1 MSRHLLRQVDHWRS
15 AVHRLRRLDSIAAP
29 AAWAQ
34 LESYTG
40 IALRGR
46 LNGTM
51 NALQATA
58 DALHHRVRR
67 GNVPATDLYPAVQEL
82 RKDYLR
88 TEVTLDYFGDAINT
102 RTESGLGTH
111 LMALDRLAG
120 NAMERTLRPLGYAVP
135 PVLTYLDKGLGASI
149 LKAGLRLWDRR
160 GVNPVAVIKVVRH
173 NLYRPTALI
182 HEVGHQIAYVLNWND
197 ELKRVLR
204 KELAPFG
211 DRTAATW
218 ASWSSEIA
226 ADAFAFIFTGYAAIA
241 TLQDVLAGGPGLVF
255 NFHPGNP
262 HPIPYLRTLLGVAMC
277 RHTFGEGPWDG
288 LETHWR
294 AQYPLSQAPPSLRQL
309 LAVQDSVIA
318 RAAAI
323 ILDHPMKAFGG
334 QSLRGFLPPGHLQ
347 PTRLLSWGAGQG
359 APLTWA
365 TGPAASRPLDL
376 LAYSVYKQATE
387 SGQGE
392 FYRRE
397 MDQWFSRLAVAQN
410 SPHLITQYQY

>member
-40 IALRGR
+40 VALRGR

-58 DALHHRVRR
+58 DGLHHRVRR
-67 GNVPATDLYPAVQEL
+67 ANVSAADLYPAVQEL

-102 RTESGLGTH
+102 RTETRLGTH

-120 NAMERTLRPLGYAVP
+120 KAIEGALLPLGYAVP

-182 HEVGHQIAYVLNWND
+182 HEAGHQIAYVLGWND
-197 ELKRVLR
+197 ELRRVLR
-204 KELAPFG
+204 TGLAPFG
-211 DRTAATW
+211 ERTAATW
-218 ASWSSEIA
+218 ASWASEIA
-226 ADAFAFIFTGYAAIA
+226 ADAFAFIYTGYAAVA
-241 TLQDVLAGGPGLVF
+241 TLQDVLSGGPGLVF
-255 NFHPGNP
+255 NFNPGHP
-262 HPIPYLRTLLGVAMC
+262 HPIPYLRTLLGVTMC
-277 RHTFGEGPWDG
+277 RHTFGDGPWDS
-288 LETHWR
+288 LESHWR
-294 AQYPLSQAPPSLRQL
+294 AQYLLKLAPPRLRQW
-309 LAVQDSVIA
+309 LADQEKVIP
-318 RAAAI
+318 RATAL
-323 ILDHPMKAFGG
+323 ILDHPMNAFGG

-359 APLTWA
+359 APAGWA
-365 TGPAASRPLDL
+365 SGPAGGRPLDL
-376 LAYSVYKQATE
+376 LAYSVYKQATQ
-387 SGQGE
+387 SGEGDY
-392 FYRRE
+392 YRRE
-397 MDQWFSRLAVAQN
+397 MDRWFSRLSATHPS
-410 SPHLITQYQY
+410 SPLSTHQ